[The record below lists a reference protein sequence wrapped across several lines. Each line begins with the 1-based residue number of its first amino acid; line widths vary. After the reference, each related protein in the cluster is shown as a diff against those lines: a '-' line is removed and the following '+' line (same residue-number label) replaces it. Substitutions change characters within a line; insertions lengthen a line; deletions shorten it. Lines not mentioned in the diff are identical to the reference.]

1 MKKWIVYGIAF
12 TSILFFVTNII
23 LFLKSDQFSNLQ
35 IIDEFVKPIE
45 SDLVQSLEK
54 PGVILSTTEEH
65 IYLDTTIGSLGQI
78 YVKEGDV
85 VQFGDILFTYQNA
98 EIGANEQILEGK
110 VEQIELRSS
119 QLEEEIDLLGSFILE
134 IKAKE
139 EMTDI
144 DLQQI
149 QQYEVQILQKNN
161 QISEL
166 QLEKELQQHTLL
178 TLQERQSELEVISPL
193 SGYVK
198 SISTNRSEPVL
209 TIVSDSLIIKGE
221 LTEEEAL
228 DVSEGLAVQIMHHEN
243 NAMDGTLS
251 QISNLPLKEPAL
263 DQETTYPFYVSFDE
277 EEQLENINIGNRVLM
292 EIIQEERINALIVP
306 TNTIRLEADDDVV
319 YVVQDGMIEKRIV
332 EKGWEL
338 NEDVQITDG
347 VNLDNLLVMNPSA
360 NIHDNPFVTKLQV
373 RELEKDSFN
382 SFRKKEI
389 LELLFQSFVR

>member
-1 MKKWIVYGIAF
+1 M
-12 TSILFFVTNII
+12 
-23 LFLKSDQFSNLQ
+23 Q